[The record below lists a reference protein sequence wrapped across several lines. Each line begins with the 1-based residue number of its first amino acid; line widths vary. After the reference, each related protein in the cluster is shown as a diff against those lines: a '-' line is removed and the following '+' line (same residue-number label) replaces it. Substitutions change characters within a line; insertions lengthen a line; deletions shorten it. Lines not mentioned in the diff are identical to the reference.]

1 MSKEVNERKHSSF
14 LSNQECL
21 NIERE
26 EQQQLEQM
34 YEKIELNDL
43 EEFYE
48 YENILFTDEIN
59 DKLYQVSAVQKQTIV
74 AFK

>member
-1 MSKEVNERKHSSF
+1 MSKEVNELKHSSF
-14 LSNQECL
+14 LNDQECL

-26 EQQQLEQM
+26 ELQPLEQM

-59 DKLYQVSAVQKQTIV
+59 DKLYQVSVVQKQAII
-74 AFK
+74 ANK